1 LQKIS
6 LVIACFVQQK
16 KIDES
21 VTVKFVFVNWMGP
34 KINRMQRA
42 ILGTHRGAVV
52 GLFHPFHVDID
63 AERSDELTEQIIT
76 AKIKKASGTAVYVL

>member
-1 LQKIS
+1 
-6 LVIACFVQQK
+6 
-16 KIDES
+16 
-21 VTVKFVFVNWMGP
+21 MGP